1 MRVLSFITVHTYYNI
16 RTKVTLNILQS
27 MSKCQI
33 IMIPIGYY
41 IIMATVSCVMIVCSL
56 LVFIECFVESDMKSD
71 DIEEEQLA

>member
-1 MRVLSFITVHTYYNI
+1 M
-16 RTKVTLNILQS
+16 TLNILLQS